1 MGKSVGSYFWRTK
14 KEILLTT
21 KFENVTIIL
30 STALPRYRIH
40 CLPTYLITYSC
51 ACFTNL

>member
-1 MGKSVGSYFWRTK
+1 MKFNEREDIHMGKSVGSYFWRTK

-30 STALPRYRIH
+30 
-40 CLPTYLITYSC
+40 
-51 ACFTNL
+51 